1 MRKYTYMI
9 IIIIVTVNDAYDYDD
24 DIVVFPISFEKN
36 VFKSV
41 NENETVKL
49 FKDYKHEYML
59 DYSLLKT
66 A

>member
-36 VFKSV
+36 VSKSV
-41 NENETVKL
+41 NENEIVKL
-49 FKDYKHEYML
+49 FKDVYTHTHTHIYI
-59 DYSLLKT
+59 YI
-66 A
+66 